1 MQRMHQSYKYMKAQ
15 QNKLVGVHPTR
26 LLTKSQ
32 GILRKPIIG
41 IYKPSSIMKNS
52 HQYMK
57 VTTQETLYYEDHGA
71 TLKHKCGKRIV
82 ALPLLSFSLIF
93 FGLLLFFMASFFS
106 LFLFGPF
113 LWPLFFFFR
122 PESHPDLWGNH
133 SLHHPFLTWDN
144 ALKMMII
151 TLLFT
156 YNSTITTKYLKQ
168 NMTLC
173 ECLRRCTGI

>member
-15 QNKLVGVHPTR
+15 KE
-26 LLTKSQ
+26 TKWVCIQLACSRRPIQ

-57 VTTQETLYYEDHGA
+57 VITQETLYHEDHGA

-82 ALPLLSFSLIF
+82 TLSLLSFSLIF
-93 FGLLLFFMASFFS
+93 WGLS
-106 LFLFGPF
+106 LF
-113 LWPLFFFFR
+113 LWPLFFLFLFLYFFIFR

-133 SLHHPFLTWDN
+133 SLHHPLLTWDN
-144 ALKMMII
+144 ALIMMII
-151 TLLFT
+151 TLYLL
-156 YNSTITTKYLKQ
+156 TTQELQLNTQ
-168 NMTLC
+168 NK
-173 ECLRRCTGI
+173 I

>member
-1 MQRMHQSYKYMKAQ
+1 
-15 QNKLVGVHPTR
+15 
-26 LLTKSQ
+26 
-32 GILRKPIIG
+32 
-41 IYKPSSIMKNS
+41 
-52 HQYMK
+52 MK
-57 VTTQETLYYEDHGA
+57 VITQETLYHEDHGA

-82 ALPLLSFSLIF
+82 TLSLLSFSLII
-93 FGLLLFFMASFFS
+93 
-106 LFLFGPF
+106 FLFGTF
-113 LWPLFFFFR
+113 LWPLFSLYFLFR

-156 YNSTITTKYLKQ
+156 YNSKITTQYLEQ

-173 ECLRRCTGI
+173 ECLRRCTGMCNESRVTCMKELSKVALPQIRYQLHDHAKQYDNDGACHSK